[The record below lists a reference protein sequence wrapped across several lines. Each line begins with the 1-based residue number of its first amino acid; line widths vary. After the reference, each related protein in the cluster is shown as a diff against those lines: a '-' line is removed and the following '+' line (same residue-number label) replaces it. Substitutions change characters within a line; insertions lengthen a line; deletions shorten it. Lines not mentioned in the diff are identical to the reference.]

1 MLCDPTK
8 RIHVGPCC
16 VTFDGTIRGTK
27 KWGDFKGCASTDPD
41 VVVFECMGCRK
52 LLARPEVDEDGHD
65 WSTLDAT
72 VAQHKNAKADAEEG
86 A

>member
-1 MLCDPTK
+1 MHPYRPADRAASHSTARLEAP
-8 RIHVGPCC
+8 
-16 VTFDGTIRGTK
+16 K